1 MVDAAAAFEL
11 PAAYPADRVSHC
23 AIASHWRPRGGAESE
38 SSNESK
44 RLLYCIDG
52 LL

>member
-11 PAAYPADRVSHC
+11 PAAYPADRVNRC
-23 AIASHWRPRGGAESE
+23 ASASHWRPRGGAESQR
-38 SSNESK
+38 SNVSK
-44 RLLYCIDG
+44 TLLYCIDG